1 MIREENSFKSR
12 MSETENELMPK
23 GLEDKNMDN
32 ESKVTNEDKWIQPKK
47 CVPLIFLNTQK

>member
-1 MIREENSFKSR
+1 
-12 MSETENELMPK
+12 MSEIENEHMSKL
-23 GLEDKNMDN
+23 LDDENMDN